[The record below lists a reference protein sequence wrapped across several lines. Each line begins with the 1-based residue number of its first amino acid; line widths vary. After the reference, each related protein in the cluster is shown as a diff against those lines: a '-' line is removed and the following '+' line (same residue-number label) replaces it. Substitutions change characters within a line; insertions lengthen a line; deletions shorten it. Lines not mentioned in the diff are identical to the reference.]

1 MKLYQHLCY
10 CSVAMQY
17 FLDENP
23 DYWLFIPQRLT
34 DNEEQQ
40 QEREI
45 TFDDDHHHP
54 YQFAND
60 IPVPSNRNYHF
71 TIQQKLD
78 IEKFF
83 QQKKYLHSLNNHFD
97 LYEAQIIAVLP
108 DNTSNALRRFIESLF
123 ITHAETKSN
132 TFGHLDADNS
142 SIHVESTDE
151 LCYENLIRPLN

>member
-1 MKLYQHLCY
+1 MLLYQHLCR

-23 DYWLFIPQRLT
+23 DYWLFIPKRMT

-45 TFDDDHHHP
+45 TSTVDDDDNNQ

-60 IPVPSNRNYHF
+60 LPIPTNRNYHF
-71 TIQQKLD
+71 NVQQKLA

-83 QQKKYLHSLNNHFD
+83 QQKKYLNTPNLHCD
-97 LYEAQIIAVLP
+97 LYQAKIIAVC
-108 DNTSNALRRFIESLF
+108 
-123 ITHAETKSN
+123 K
-132 TFGHLDADNS
+132 
-142 SIHVESTDE
+142 
-151 LCYENLIRPLN
+151 Y